1 MQIYQEDHI
10 DEMEIINLHKRC
22 NKTKVVAKTSQKA
35 PKSGYDLFLRE
46 QPDVMTGED
55 RRTYRSI
62 VSRKW
67 KETKEDPARLS
78 EYNDRARQ
86 MQNEKTPTSK
96 HPPKIQKTTEFVD
109 TDSDNTDNE
118 QEPAAK
124 QPQKAPKTPEYVD
137 TYSGDMD
144 DEQGPAVKQPKKV
157 LKTPEFADTDSDDMD
172 DEKGPAVNYHKCIVM
187 YSTENEQE
195 PAVKQP

>member
-1 MQIYQEDHI
+1 MQRYQEDHI

-55 RRTYRSI
+55 RKTYRSI

-96 HPPKIQKTTEFVD
+96 HLQKKTLSLLIQTQITRTMNKKLQQNSLKKHQKTLSLLIHTQVIW
-109 TDSDNTDNE
+109 TMN
-118 QEPAAK
+118 
-124 QPQKAPKTPEYVD
+124 
-137 TYSGDMD
+137 
-144 DEQGPAVKQPKKV
+144 
-157 LKTPEFADTDSDDMD
+157 
-172 DEKGPAVNYHKCIVM
+172 KGL
-187 YSTENEQE
+187 Q
-195 PAVKQP
+195 